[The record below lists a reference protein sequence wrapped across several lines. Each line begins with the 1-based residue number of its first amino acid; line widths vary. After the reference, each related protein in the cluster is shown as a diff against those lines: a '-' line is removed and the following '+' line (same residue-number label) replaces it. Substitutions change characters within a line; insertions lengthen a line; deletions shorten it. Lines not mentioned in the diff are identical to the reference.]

1 MRIETNGNVGIGTS
15 QADSLLHIESSG
27 AATAKLQIE
36 STHAS
41 AGYPTLS
48 FKNDATTWNI
58 YGANGGNNSDA
69 FQIENS
75 GGNALFVIRTDGNVG
90 INNSDPTGTGSVQ
103 AHDLVIGNTSLAA
116 SCNTG
121 ITLMAGTSGI
131 SRLDMGNTSNGASSG
146 IYIDHSA
153 SPQTMN
159 LQVDGAVRAFVYGT
173 GCVLMGQLTVTG
185 AVSKGSG
192 SFNIEHPLES
202 KKDTPRLVHS
212 FIEGPQADL
221 IYRGVAQLVDGS
233 AQINIDTVS
242 DMTDGTFI
250 ALNRC
255 AQVFTTNESNW
266 DAVRGSVTGNILT
279 IESNTTDSTACI
291 SWMVVGERCDK
302 HMMETDWTDDNG
314 RVIVEPLGVR
324 SASPI

>member
-1 MRIETNGNVGIGTS
+1 MILTSLSVIATPNWAEGKIYFADPENQRGGAMIYNHPDNYFLFQTNATDRMKITCNGNVAIKGT
-15 QADSLLHIESSG
+15 
-27 AATAKLQIE
+27 
-36 STHAS
+36 
-41 AGYPTLS
+41 
-48 FKNDATTWNI
+48 
-58 YGANGGNNSDA
+58 
-69 FQIENS
+69 
-75 GGNALFVIRTDGNVG
+75 
-90 INNSDPTGTGSVQ
+90 DPEGTGSVQ
-103 AHDLVIGNTSLAA
+103 AHDLTIGNSSLG
-116 SCNTG
+116 SSENTG

-159 LQVDGAVRAFVYGT
+159 LQVDGAVRAIVYGT

-202 KKDTPRLVHS
+202 KKDTHRLVHS

-291 SWMVVGERCDK
+291 SWMVIGERCDQ
-302 HMMETDWTDDNG
+302 HMMDTEWTHSDG
-314 RVIVEPLGVR
+314 RVIVEPEKTE
-324 SASPI
+324 